1 MCGDPT
7 RKYSGRTRPAVPDEN
22 KRPCRIRPFALE
34 DADAVREIFR
44 ESPQAGALTKDS
56 YERLPEW
63 SGPLALVSESGG
75 EVTGFLMGREVADE
89 AEVFTFGVAP
99 RYRRQGHGSALVS
112 AAIDGSRSRGVK
124 NLFLEVRES
133 NLGAIAFYERFGFLK
148 IGYRKIYY
156 RDPEEAAI
164 TMGKKLGD

>member
-1 MCGDPT
+1 MCGGPMQ
-7 RKYSGRTRPAVPDEN
+7 RFSGRIRAAVPDET
-22 KRPCRIRPFALE
+22 KRPCHVRPFALG
-34 DADAVREIFR
+34 DGDAVREIFR
-44 ESPQAGALTKDS
+44 QSPQAGALTKDS

-63 SGPLALVSESGG
+63 DGPLALVSESAG

-89 AEVFTFGVAP
+89 AEVFTFAVKP
-99 RYRRQGHGSALVS
+99 KYRRQGHGGALISAV
-112 AAIDGSRSRGVK
+112 IDGLRSRGVK

-133 NLGAIAFYERFGFLK
+133 NFGAIAFYETFGFSK
-148 IGYRKIYY
+148 IGCRKVYY

>member
-1 MCGDPT
+1 MCGGLMQ
-7 RKYSGRTRPAVPDEN
+7 RFFGRIRPAVPDET
-22 KRPCRIRPFALE
+22 KIPCHVRPFALG

-63 SGPLALVSESGG
+63 SGPLALVSESAG

-89 AEVFTFGVAP
+89 AEVFTLAVAP
-99 RYRRQGHGSALVS
+99 KYRRQGHGAALVS
-112 AAIDGSRSRGVK
+112 AAIDGLRSRGVK

-133 NLGAIAFYERFGFLK
+133 NLGAIAFYERFGFSK
-148 IGYRKIYY
+148 IGYRKVYY
-156 RDPEEAAI
+156 RYPDEAAI
-164 TMGKKLGD
+164 TMGKKLGG

>member
-1 MCGDPT
+1 V
-7 RKYSGRTRPAVPDEN
+7 SDEP
-22 KRPCRIRPFALE
+22 KPPCRVRPFALG
-34 DADAVREIFR
+34 DGDAVREIFR
-44 ESPQAGALTKDS
+44 QSPQAGALTKDS

-89 AEVFTFGVAP
+89 AEVFTVAVVP
-99 RYRRQGHGSALVS
+99 NFRRQGHGAALVS
-112 AAIDGSRSRGVK
+112 AAIDGLRTRGVK

-133 NLGAIAFYERFGFLK
+133 NLGAIAFYERFGFSK
-148 IGYRKIYY
+148 IGRRKVYY
-156 RDPEEAAI
+156 LDPEEAAI

>member
-1 MCGDPT
+1 M
-7 RKYSGRTRPAVPDEN
+7 RKFSGRTRPAVPDEA
-22 KRPCRIRPFALE
+22 KRPCRIRPFALG

-44 ESPQAGALTKDS
+44 VSPQAGALTKDS
-56 YERLPEW
+56 YERVPEW
-63 SGPLALVSESGG
+63 SGPLALVSERAG

-89 AEVFTFGVAP
+89 AEVFTFAVAP
-99 RYRRQGHGSALVS
+99 KYRRQGHGGALVW
-112 AAIDGSRSRGVK
+112 AAIDGLRTRGVK

-133 NLGAIAFYERFGFLK
+133 NLGAIAFYERFGFSK
-148 IGYRKIYY
+148 IGYRKVYY

>member
-1 MCGDPT
+1 M
-7 RKYSGRTRPAVPDEN
+7 RKFSGRTPLSVPDET
-22 KRPCRIRPFALE
+22 KRPCLVRPFSIG
-34 DADAVREIFR
+34 DADAVRDIFK

-63 SGPLALVSESGG
+63 SGPLALVSVREG
-75 EVTGFLMGREVADE
+75 EITGFLMGREVADE
-89 AEVFTFGVAP
+89 AEVFTFAVMP
-99 RYRRQGHGSALVS
+99 KYRRQGHGAALIS
-112 AAIDGSRSRGVK
+112 AAIVGIRSRGIK

-133 NLGAIAFYERFGFLK
+133 NLGAIAFYERFGFSK

>member
-1 MCGDPT
+1 M
-7 RKYSGRTRPAVPDEN
+7 PDES
-22 KRPCRIRPFALE
+22 KRPCLIRPFAIG

-44 ESPQAGALTKDS
+44 QSPQAGALTKDS

-63 SGPLALVSESGG
+63 SGPLALVSESAG

-89 AEVFTFGVAP
+89 AEVFTFAVAP
-99 RYRRQGHGSALVS
+99 KYRRQGHGAVLIS
-112 AAIDGSRSRGVK
+112 AAIDGIRSRGIK

-133 NLGAIAFYERFGFLK
+133 NLGAIAFYEKFGFSK

-156 RDPEEAAI
+156 RDPEEPAI